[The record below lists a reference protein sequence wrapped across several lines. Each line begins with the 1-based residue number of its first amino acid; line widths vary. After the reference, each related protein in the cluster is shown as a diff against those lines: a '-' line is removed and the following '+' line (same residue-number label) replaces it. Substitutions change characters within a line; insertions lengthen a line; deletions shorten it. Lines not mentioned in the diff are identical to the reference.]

1 VSKTILDEIVEHK
14 HSEVA
19 DRLESKPVSVLRE
32 QIAESGSVRGF
43 TRALQETVANGKCA
57 VIAEVKKAS
66 PSKGVISEQ
75 FDPIAIA
82 SSYEKA
88 GATCLSVLTD
98 ERYFQGSDDH
108 LRAIREVVA
117 LPLLRKE
124 FIVDE
129 YQIYET
135 RAMGA
140 DCVLLIVS
148 ALNIMQLTVFHQ
160 LARSLDLDV
169 LLEVHNA
176 VELEAALSLQPAMV
190 GINNRNLK
198 TFETN
203 LDNTFSLLDKI
214 PDSVLVVTESG
225 IRERAHVE
233 AMRSKNVHAF
243 LVGEAFMKA
252 DDPGAALTQLFS

>member
-1 VSKTILDEIVEHK
+1 MSGTILDEIVEHK
-14 HSEVA
+14 HREVA
-19 DRLESKPVSVLRE
+19 ARSKSKSASVLKE
-32 QIAESGSVRGF
+32 QIAESLPPREF
-43 TRALQETVANGKCA
+43 TQALQATVASGNPA

-66 PSKGVISEQ
+66 PSKGVIREHY
-75 FDPIAIA
+75 DPVAIA
-82 SSYEKA
+82 KSYERA

-108 LRAIREVVA
+108 LRAIREAVS
-117 LPLLRKE
+117 LPVLRKE

-129 YQIYET
+129 YQVYET

-148 ALNIMQLTVFHQ
+148 ALDIMQLTVFHQ
-160 LARSLDLDV
+160 LARSLELDV

-176 VELEAALSLQPAMV
+176 TELAAAVSLHPAMI

-198 TFETN
+198 TFETS
-203 LDNTFSLLDKI
+203 LDNTFSLIENI
-214 PDSVLVVTESG
+214 PDDVLVVTESG
-225 IRERAHVE
+225 IRERADVA
-233 AMRSKNVHAF
+233 AMRARNVNAF

-252 DDPGAALTQLFS
+252 ENPGAALTRLFS

>member
-1 VSKTILDEIVEHK
+1 MSKTILDEIIEHK

-19 DRLESKPVSVLRE
+19 DRRESTPVSALRE
-32 QIAESGSVRGF
+32 QIEESGSPRGF
-43 TRALQETVANGKCA
+43 TGSLQETVANGKCA

-66 PSKGVISEQ
+66 PSKGVIREH

-88 GATCLSVLTD
+88 GAACLSVLTD

-108 LRAIREVVA
+108 LRAIREAVA

-148 ALNIMQLTVFHQ
+148 ALDIMQLTVFHQ

-169 LLEVHNA
+169 LLEVHNTA
-176 VELEAALSLQPAMV
+176 ELEAALSLQPVMV

-198 TFETN
+198 TFETH
-203 LDNTFSLLDKI
+203 LDNTFSLLGNI

-225 IRERAHVE
+225 IRERAQVE
-233 AMRSKNVHAF
+233 AMRSRNVHAF

>member
-1 VSKTILDEIVEHK
+1 MSNTILDEIVEHK

-19 DRLESKPVSVLRE
+19 LRRELIPANVLTA
-32 QIAESGSVRGF
+32 QIAGSVPPRGF
-43 TRALQETVANGKCA
+43 INALQETVASGKPA

-66 PSKGVISEQ
+66 PSRGVIREH
-75 FDPIAIA
+75 FDPVTIAQ
-82 SSYEKA
+82 SYEQA

-98 ERYFQGSDDH
+98 ERYFQGSDNH

-117 LPLLRKE
+117 LPVLRKE

-140 DCVLLIVS
+140 DCLLLIVS
-148 ALNIMQLTVFHQ
+148 TLDIMQLTVFHQ
-160 LARSLDLDV
+160 LARSLQLDV
-169 LLEVHNA
+169 LLEVHNTT
-176 VELEAALSLQPAMV
+176 ELAAALSLKPAMI

-198 TFETN
+198 TFETS
-203 LDNTFSLLDKI
+203 LDNTFSLLDEI
-214 PDSVLVVTESG
+214 PNEVLVVTESG

-233 AMRSKNVHAF
+233 AMLAKNVTAF

-252 DDPGAALTQLFS
+252 DNPGEALTQLFS

>member
-1 VSKTILDEIVEHK
+1 MSKTILDEIVEHK

-19 DRLESKPVSVLRE
+19 DRRESKPVSTLRE
-32 QIAESGSVRGF
+32 QIAESGSPRGF

-66 PSKGVISEQ
+66 PSKGVIREH

-214 PDSVLVVTESG
+214 PNSVLVVTESG
-225 IRERAHVE
+225 IRERAQVA
-233 AMRSKNVHAF
+233 AMRAKNVHTF
-243 LVGEAFMKA
+243 LVGETFMKA
-252 DDPGAALTQLFS
+252 DDPGAAFTQLFS

>member
-1 VSKTILDEIVEHK
+1 MSNTILEEIIEHK

-19 DRLESKPVSVLRE
+19 DRRESKPVSALRE
-32 QIAESGSVRGF
+32 QIEELGSPLGF
-43 TRALQETVANGKCA
+43 TRALHETVANGKCA

-66 PSKGVISEQ
+66 PSKGVIREH

-88 GATCLSVLTD
+88 GAACLSVLTD

-108 LRAIREVVA
+108 LRAIRETVA

-148 ALNIMQLTVFHQ
+148 ALDIMQLTVFHQ
-160 LARSLDLDV
+160 LARNLDLDV
-169 LLEVHNA
+169 LIEVHNTA
-176 VELEAALSLQPAMV
+176 ELEAALSLQPAMV

-203 LDNTFSLLDKI
+203 LDNTFSLLGNI
-214 PDSVLVVTESG
+214 PNSVLVVTESG
-225 IRERAHVE
+225 IRERAQVE